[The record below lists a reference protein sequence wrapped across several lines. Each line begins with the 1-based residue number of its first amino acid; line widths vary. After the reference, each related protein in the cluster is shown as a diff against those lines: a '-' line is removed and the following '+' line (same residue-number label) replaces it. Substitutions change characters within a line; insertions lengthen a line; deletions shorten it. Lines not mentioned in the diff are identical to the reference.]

1 MLSTAVI
8 GLLLVVKKAG
18 LKVEIKIRLTFA
30 KKRARAKR
38 L

>member
-1 MLSTAVI
+1 MLTAVI
-8 GLLLVVKKAG
+8 GLLIVMKKAG
-18 LKVEIKIRLTFA
+18 FRVQIKIRLEFV